1 MQYVTTNHR
10 VLCIIICKEIV
21 IFFLHIKLPFTFIFL
36 DSTLSFTSVQTKT
49 WCGVDCFLGNT
60 YTSCLGS
67 GAVGF
72 AHLDGSCT
80 EECVVNMVH
89 RIQELSMGFPDGR
102 LEMSLIGGFTHV
114 LRYSEQVFYSLMG
127 KCRTIF
133 FQPKSWC

>member
-1 MQYVTTNHR
+1 MLPLVSFLCSDIR
-10 VLCIIICKEIV
+10 VSV
-21 IFFLHIKLPFTFIFL
+21 FFFLF
-36 DSTLSFTSVQTKT
+36 
-49 WCGVDCFLGNT
+49 DCFMYL
-60 YTSCLGS
+60 YFIQKCLGS

-80 EECVVNMVH
+80 EECVINMVH

-127 KCRTIF
+127 K
-133 FQPKSWC
+133 

>member
-1 MQYVTTNHR
+1 MCVY
-10 VLCIIICKEIV
+10 LCNYYLV
-21 IFFLHIKLPFTFIFL
+21 
-36 DSTLSFTSVQTKT
+36 
-49 WCGVDCFLGNT
+49 
-60 YTSCLGS
+60 GS

-80 EECVVNMVH
+80 EECVINMVH

-127 KCRTIF
+127 KLLT
-133 FQPKSWC
+133 

>member
-1 MQYVTTNHR
+1 MMWSQLLSLEY
-10 VLCIIICKEIV
+10 
-21 IFFLHIKLPFTFIFL
+21 LH
-36 DSTLSFTSVQTKT
+36 
-49 WCGVDCFLGNT
+49 
-60 YTSCLGS
+60 TSCLGS

-127 KCRTIF
+127 KCLKLF
-133 FQPKSWC
+133 FQPKSWY